1 MLEFIKKDHHRMK
14 TTILGKYLIS
24 SAMETPHIGWGA
36 HIEGNRICEIGPNDV
51 LCKKYSDDRLID
63 ATNQIIMPGFV
74 NPHMH
79 MFSVLA
85 QGMPGA
91 KSSGDVIEWLMAH
104 WWMCI
109 EDKANLESIRIS
121 TSLCAAMMI
130 RNGITTVCDVME
142 TPYALPGCLD
152 VAGHVIDQAG
162 MRAVLTFEATERVSP
177 ENGQLGLE
185 ENERFIRQNSANSSR
200 LSGMVC
206 THTTFTC
213 SLPFLKRARHLADQ
227 LGTGLRMHISE
238 SGYEPLYCQR
248 TYNKLPFEV
257 YDSIGY
263 LQPDLLASLAIHVKE
278 REVVLAAR
286 KGVKI
291 AHIPRASA
299 NPGCGV
305 APIPSYLAHG
315 MTVGLST
322 YPSFNPFET
331 MRSTQLIHRAH
342 WLDGNLLPAKEVLEM
357 VTSGAAQ
364 AIGLTNLG
372 KLEAGYLADLIL
384 VDDDFIQ
391 PVTENNLIDLL
402 VSQSEGSHVRTVI
415 IDGETVM
422 ENYRPLKMDFELVR
436 SEALEAS
443 NALWERNGFRTVNG

>member
-1 MLEFIKKDHHRMK
+1 
-14 TTILGKYLIS
+14 
-24 SAMETPHIGWGA
+24 
-36 HIEGNRICEIGPNDV
+36 
-51 LCKKYSDDRLID
+51 
-63 ATNQIIMPGFV
+63 
-74 NPHMH
+74 
-79 MFSVLA
+79 
-85 QGMPGA
+85 
-91 KSSGDVIEWLMAH
+91 
-104 WWMCI
+104 
-109 EDKANLESIRIS
+109 
-121 TSLCAAMMI
+121 
-130 RNGITTVCDVME
+130 
-142 TPYALPGCLD
+142 
-152 VAGHVIDQAG
+152 
-162 MRAVLTFEATERVSP
+162 
-177 ENGQLGLE
+177 
-185 ENERFIRQNSANSSR
+185 
-200 LSGMVC
+200 
-206 THTTFTC
+206 
-213 SLPFLKRARHLADQ
+213 
-227 LGTGLRMHISE
+227 
-238 SGYEPLYCQR
+238 
-248 TYNKLPFEV
+248 
-257 YDSIGY
+257 
-263 LQPDLLASLAIHVKE
+263 
-278 REVVLAAR
+278 
-286 KGVKI
+286 
-291 AHIPRASA
+291 
-299 NPGCGV
+299 
-305 APIPSYLAHG
+305 